1 MKKAI
6 IEMLDNQIIE
16 LELYD
21 EYAPKTVLNFEK
33 LVTQGFYNGLTFHRV
48 IPGFVSQGGCPN
60 GDGTGSSA
68 SIEDEIINNP
78 LKHSRSFINGS

>member
-1 MKKAI
+1 MLKFGRNNEKAI

-33 LVTQGFYNGLTFHRV
+33 TSNTRLL
-48 IPGFVSQGGCPN
+48 
-60 GDGTGSSA
+60 
-68 SIEDEIINNP
+68 
-78 LKHSRSFINGS
+78 